1 VLDHMARRD
10 VPLHCDTPLHRDT
23 PTHTLMLHRD

>member
-23 PTHTLMLHRD
+23 PTHMPIQHRD